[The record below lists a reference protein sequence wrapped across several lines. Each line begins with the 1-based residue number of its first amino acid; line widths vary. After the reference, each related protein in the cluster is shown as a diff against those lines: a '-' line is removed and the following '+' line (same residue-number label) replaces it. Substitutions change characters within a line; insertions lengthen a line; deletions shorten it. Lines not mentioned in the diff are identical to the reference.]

1 MLDFL
6 TFRWFVAPYALPV
19 FYYLGAV
26 GIPVAGLL
34 MTRWVMRRFPVM
46 QRSARMG
53 RDAASALLTPGQRA
67 LAIAFFVVSLLLLE
81 LFWRMMF
88 EFLVAFLQMHA
99 ALTAPLA
106 A

>member
-34 MTRWVMRRFPVM
+34 MTRWVMRRFPAM
-46 QRSARMG
+46 RDSARLG
-53 RDAASALLTPGQRA
+53 RDAAWAFLTPGQRI
-67 LAIAFFVVSLLLLE
+67 LAIAFFAASFLLME
-81 LFWRMMF
+81 LFWRLMF
-88 EFLVAFLQMHA
+88 EYLVAFLQIHA
-99 ALTAPLA
+99 ALTGTNA